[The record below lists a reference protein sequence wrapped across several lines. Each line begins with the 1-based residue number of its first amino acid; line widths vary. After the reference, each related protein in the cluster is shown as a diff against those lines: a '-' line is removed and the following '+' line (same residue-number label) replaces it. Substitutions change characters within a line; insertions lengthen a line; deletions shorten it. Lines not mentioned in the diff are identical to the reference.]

1 MKRLVVERRQNLH
14 IYILPELYGEKIST
28 PKRIFSVQDES
39 IKDSD

>member
-28 PKRIFSVQDES
+28 QRGFLVFRMKA
-39 IKDSD
+39 